1 MRRVRQAVAK
11 SGAELPDIDEDTR
24 NLDAEAPDVDGDT
37 RNLDVE
43 VPIST
48 GTRATSTPRFRMST
62 GTCATSAP
70 RFRMSTG
77 TRATPAPRFRMSTAT
92 GRTSAARFRGSAGTC
107 APPGIAVPQANG
119 QAIATSTGIEL
130 AATCRDTPGM
140 KPSIAL
146 RLLAC
151 LALLLAC
158 APALAKPALWVVK
171 DADTTIYLFG
181 TVHLLPTDTDW
192 HYPALDRAVAD
203 SRTLYIELT
212 DDDQANMTALV
223 LRYGLDPAHPLS
235 SLLSQSEQLRLRMAA
250 NKAGVPG
257 GLQALNVMRPWLAAL
272 TLATAPLL
280 KAGLDPEHGVDKQL
294 KAQMSGAG
302 KQVLGLETAEQ
313 QIRFL
318 ADMPKSVE
326 LAFLRS
332 TMREVDKG
340 PIELTDL
347 IDAWKSGDIAT
358 IARLEDEE
366 MRQTEPKLY
375 QLLLVQRNEIWA
387 TKVATMLQQPGTVF
401 IAVGAAHLA
410 GPDSVQAQLRRLGID
425 AVRQ

>member
-1 MRRVRQAVAK
+1 MRN
-11 SGAELPDIDEDTR
+11 SGVEV
-24 NLDAEAPDVDGDT
+24 PDVDGDL
-37 RNLDVE
+37 RNSGAGAPDIDGDLRNRGAE
-43 VPIST
+43 VAKVDGHRPNLGGELPGVGRHLRQSRYRGST
-48 GTRATSTPRFRMST
+48 GQRPRPS
-62 GTCATSAP
+62 P
-70 RFRMSTG
+70 
-77 TRATPAPRFRMSTAT
+77 PA
-92 GRTSAARFRGSAGTC
+92 
-107 APPGIAVPQANG
+107 
-119 QAIATSTGIEL
+119 GIEL

-257 GLQALNVMRPWLAAL
+257 GMQALNVMRPWLAAL

-302 KQVLGLETAEQ
+302 KQVRGLETAEQ

-340 PIELTDL
+340 PIELTEL
-347 IDAWKSGDIAT
+347 IDAWKNGDIAT
-358 IARLEDEE
+358 IARLEDED

-410 GPDSVQAQLRRLGID
+410 GPDSVQAQLRKLGID
-425 AVRQ
+425 ALRQ